1 MEAKNLIEKLSS
13 MNISMQA
20 SGEKLIW
27 TAPQG
32 VVRDELL
39 AEMKEHKTEILA
51 LLKAREGGEKKIVEY
66 PIPAP
71 RVVKRGL
78 GDFPNVYRPRRISEV
93 YGQDEI
99 KKYIA
104 HGLNTNTLAHALL
117 FKGVSGTGK
126 TTMARIIATG
136 LICEKGPTSEP
147 CCECDFCK
155 AVLNGNSLALQEFDT
170 AHLSGVDAIRETSG
184 DFCYASMG
192 GERKKIVIFDESH
205 RLTAPAQAALL
216 KPTEDSREHLHLIFC
231 TTEKLLKTLENR
243 CVQFDFK
250 ALSANEIRALL
261 LDVCASEK
269 FDPDPELIENIIFEA
284 EGMPRNAL
292 SLLQEA
298 FTLGSANSSAKDPS
312 KDT

>member
-1 MEAKNLIEKLSS
+1 MNAKKLIEKLSN
-13 MNISMQA
+13 MNIRVQA
-20 SGEKLIW
+20 NGEKLIW

-32 VVRDELL
+32 VVREELL
-39 AEMKEHKTEILA
+39 VEMKENKIEILA
-51 LLKAREGGEKKIVEY
+51 LLKAREGGKEKEVEHL
-66 PIPAP
+66 ILAP
-71 RVVKRGL
+71 KVVKRGL
-78 GDFPNVYRPRRISEV
+78 GDFPNVYRPCRISEV
-93 YGQDEI
+93 YGQEEI
-99 KKYIA
+99 KKYLA

-126 TTMARIIATG
+126 TTTARIIAMG
-136 LICEKGPTSEP
+136 LVCEKGPTSEP
-147 CCECDFCK
+147 CCECDFCR
-155 AVLNGNSLALQEFDT
+155 AVLNRNSFAVQEFDT
-170 AHLSGVDAIRETSG
+170 AHLSKVDAIREASG
-184 DFCYASMG
+184 DFCCASMG
-192 GERKKIVIFDESH
+192 GERKKIAIFDESH
-205 RLTAPAQAALL
+205 RLTDAAQAVLL
-216 KPTEDSREHLHLIFC
+216 KPTEDSREHLHFIFC

>member
-1 MEAKNLIEKLSS
+1 MEAKKLIEKLSS

-51 LLKAREGGEKKIVEY
+51 LLKAREGGEEKEMGRL
-66 PIPAP
+66 IPP
-71 RVVKRGL
+71 PKVVKRGL

-117 FKGVSGTGK
+117 FKGLSGTGK
-126 TTMARIIATG
+126 TTTARIVAMG
-136 LICEKGPTSEP
+136 LVCEKGPTSEP

-155 AVLNGNSLALQEFDT
+155 AVLNGNSLAVQEFDT
-170 AHLSGVDAIRETSG
+170 AHLSGVNAIRETSG

-205 RLTAPAQAALL
+205 RLSDAAQAVLL

-231 TTEKLLKTLENR
+231 TTENLLKTLENR
-243 CVQFDFK
+243 CIQFEFK

-269 FDPDPELIENIIFEA
+269 FDPHPELIENIIFEA
-284 EGMPRNAL
+284 EGMARNAL